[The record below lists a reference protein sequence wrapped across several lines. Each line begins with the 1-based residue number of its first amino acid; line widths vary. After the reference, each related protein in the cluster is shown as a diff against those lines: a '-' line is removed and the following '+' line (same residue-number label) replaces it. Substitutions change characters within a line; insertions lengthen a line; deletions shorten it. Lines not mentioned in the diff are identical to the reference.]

1 MRRHRVQ
8 ELLRTA
14 DPVRLMSAQGLL
26 DEAGI
31 QHVVLDNYTAGLLTV
46 GVVPRLMVA
55 DDDLAEARRIL
66 TEAGEA
72 LDG

>member
-14 DPVRLMSAQGLL
+14 DPVRLMSAQSLL

>member
-1 MRRHRVQ
+1 MQ

-14 DPVRLMSAQGLL
+14 DPVRLMSVQSLL
-26 DEAGI
+26 DQAGI
-31 QHVVLDNYTAGLLTV
+31 QSVVLDNYTAGLLTA

-55 DDDLAEARRIL
+55 DDDLAQARRL
-66 TEAGEA
+66 LGEAGQA

>member
-1 MRRHRVQ
+1 VQ

-14 DPVRLMSAQGLL
+14 DPVRLTRVQSLL
-26 DEAGI
+26 EEIGI
-31 QHVVLDNYTAGLLTV
+31 PSVVLDNYTAGLLTA

-55 DDDLAEARRIL
+55 DDDLAEARRSL
-66 TEAGEA
+66 REFGEA